1 VAVADAA
8 LFKVV
13 LEQVAAIVHGLSGLD
28 LEADAV
34 RQLVNLAEDLL
45 ELLAREQ
52 IVELT
57 AAHGNQ
63 EENVPHDDI
72 QLLEQGA

>member
-1 VAVADAA
+1 VADAA

-52 IVELT
+52 IVKL
-57 AAHGNQ
+57 AATHRYQ
-63 EENVPHDDI
+63 KENVPHDDI
-72 QLLEQGA
+72 QLLEEGA